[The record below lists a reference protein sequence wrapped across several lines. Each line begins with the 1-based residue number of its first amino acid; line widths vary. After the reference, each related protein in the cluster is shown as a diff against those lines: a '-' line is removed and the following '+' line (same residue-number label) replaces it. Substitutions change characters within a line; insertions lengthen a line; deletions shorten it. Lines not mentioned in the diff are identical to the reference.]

1 MNREDIIKLAREAGA
16 FPELSETPEK
26 DIVFLRRFAALVA
39 EHEREHGMKLL
50 TDVLIDAAVKAEREA
65 CAKECEEMRPSKPEY
80 DQRFYDGC
88 TFSAAAIRARGQA

>member
-1 MNREDIIKLAREAGA
+1 MTRDEIIRMAREAGA